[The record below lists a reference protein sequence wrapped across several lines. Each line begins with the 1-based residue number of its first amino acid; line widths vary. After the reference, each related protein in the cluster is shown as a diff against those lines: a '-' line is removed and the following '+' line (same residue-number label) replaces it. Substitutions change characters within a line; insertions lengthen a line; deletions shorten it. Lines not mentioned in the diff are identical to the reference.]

1 MADTPPLDPE
11 DESGEEKVELS
22 PQEKYRKTLEDYR
35 GQLCTRGITG
45 IINEPGRVNNLLQ
58 QKRFELN

>member
-11 DESGEEKVELS
+11 EESDTEKKVLS
-22 PQEKYRKTLEDYR
+22 PHEKYRKQLEDYR
-35 GQLCTRGITG
+35 GQLCTRGISG
-45 IINEPGRVNNLLQ
+45 IINEPNRVKNMLQ